1 MCWSFYVFILVAHP
15 SCPELAMDVKF
26 KRKFLWEMHISKI
39 ILFIVQ
45 HFPLGKKNDASYS
58 EFNLKVNIFTIRVI
72 VWLTVLSFKL
82 RLTKNHK
89 HWQLWNLLRISF
101 KVKGMPYSSQFC
113 YHKLMQ
119 CTFISVEPMKPD
131 TVAVVILK
139 RIDHVM
145 VGNMKIMTY
154 ITSIYRHF
162 EKKILTK
169 II

>member
-169 II
+169 MI

>member
-26 KRKFLWEMHISKI
+26 KRKFLWEMHISKKK
-39 ILFIVQ
+39 LFIVQ

-58 EFNLKVNIFTIRVI
+58 EFNLKVNIFTIRLI

-169 II
+169 MI

>member
-1 MCWSFYVFILVAHP
+1 MAHP

-26 KRKFLWEMHISKI
+26 KRKFLWEMHISKKKNI
-39 ILFIVQ
+39 YCATFSSWQ
-45 HFPLGKKNDASYS
+45 KKNDASYS

-169 II
+169 MI

>member
-1 MCWSFYVFILVAHP
+1 
-15 SCPELAMDVKF
+15 MDVKF
-26 KRKFLWEMHISKI
+26 KRKFLWEMHISKKYI
-39 ILFIVQ
+39 FIVQ
-45 HFPLGKKNDASYS
+45 QFPLGKKNDASYS
-58 EFNLKVNIFTIRVI
+58 EFYFKVNIFTIRVI

-169 II
+169 MIWIKTLLRVKCKNL